1 MIKILNKNNYQ
12 YLIKLK
18 NEVKSYSK
26 IKDNNSFIFIEY
38 NNEDYKYENYLYN
51 NDMNLYEDIKDK
63 AKIKILFFLFI

>member
-1 MIKILNKNNYQ
+1 M
-12 YLIKLK
+12 IKLK

-38 NNEDYKYENYLYN
+38 NNEDYKYEKYLYN

>member
-38 NNEDYKYENYLYN
+38 NNEDYKYEKYLYN